1 MTWHKV
7 TMDDRQI
14 GSLQQI
20 RMMREF
26 SDLVLRVA
34 DASGGDPGKDMVV
47 FTSHYPEP
55 AGDHDL
61 YHHFFSPGCLP
72 EAEPLIKMYGG
83 EPCEKPSNENLAFL
97 GGFHYGEPW
106 ALVGGYR
113 APSKPW
119 KRKKPAAD

>member
-26 SDLVLRVA
+26 ADLVLRVA
-34 DASGGDPGKDMVV
+34 EGTGGDPGKDMVV

-55 AGDHDL
+55 VGDRAL
-61 YHHFFSPGCLP
+61 YHHYFSPGCLP

-83 EPCEKPSNENLAFL
+83 EPCEMPANENLAFL
-97 GGFHYGEPW
+97 GGFYHGEPW

-113 APSKPW
+113 APTKPW
-119 KRKKPAAD
+119 KRK